1 MQKQV
6 KKFEKLSYVLAL
18 PQNFDNKQKYPAIIL
33 LHGAGGRGTDIQ
45 PVLDNPYFTETEV
58 HNLKAVS
65 FAPQCYANTWFDI
78 FEQLQEFIE
87 FVINEPYVD
96 KERVYLIGASMGGFA
111 TWQMAMTHPEWF
123 AAIVPICGG
132 GMYWNAERLKNMG
145 VWAFH
150 GEVDDV
156 VFPEESKKMV
166 DYVNKKGGNARLTI
180 CEGVC
185 HTSWLN
191 AYRSRELFDWLFAQ
205 RLNDTSVSGNGGFDD
220 VKKFG

>member
-1 MQKQV
+1 M
-6 KKFEKLSYVLAL
+6 EKLVKQHEKFNYVLGL
-18 PQNFDNKQKYPAIIL
+18 PENFDENKKYPAIIL
-33 LHGAGGRGTDIQ
+33 LHGAGGRGTDIK
-45 PVLDNPYFTETEV
+45 PVLTNPYFMETEKYNYEV
-58 HNLKAVS
+58 VS
-65 FAPQCYANTWFDI
+65 FAPQCYSDTWFDI

-87 FVINEPYVD
+87 FAINEPYVD
-96 KERVYLIGASMGGFA
+96 EERIYLMGASMGGYA
-111 TWQMAMTHPEWF
+111 TWQMGMSRPELF

-132 GMYWNAERLKNMG
+132 GMYWNAMRLKNVG

-166 DYVNKKGGNARLTI
+166 DYVNAKGGNAKLTI

-191 AYRSRELFDWLFAQ
+191 AYNCTEMFEWLFAQ
-205 RLNDTSVSGNGGFDD
+205 KVGHEFVRTEGFDD
-220 VKKFG
+220 VEKFG